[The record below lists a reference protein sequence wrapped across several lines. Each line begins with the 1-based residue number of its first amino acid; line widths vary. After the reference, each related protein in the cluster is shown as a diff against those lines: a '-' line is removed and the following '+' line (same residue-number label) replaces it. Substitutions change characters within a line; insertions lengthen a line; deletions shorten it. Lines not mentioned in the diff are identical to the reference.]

1 MCREL
6 FVFRKGLI
14 LQDYIFIYILEEFGS
29 SYVGA

>member
-6 FVFRKGLI
+6 FVFRRGLI
-14 LQDYIFIYILEEFGS
+14 HENYIFIYILEEFGS